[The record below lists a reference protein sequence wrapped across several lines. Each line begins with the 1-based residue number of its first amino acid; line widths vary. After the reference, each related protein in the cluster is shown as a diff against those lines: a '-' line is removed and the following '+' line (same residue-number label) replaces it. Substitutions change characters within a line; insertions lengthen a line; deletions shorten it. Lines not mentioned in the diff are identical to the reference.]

1 MIRVIRALLIT
12 LAVLGCTNA
21 AHAAKTECPKK
32 AVQTLYNLKLKVYG
46 GQEKD
51 PEKIFAWANQ
61 AMQQCSDNATV
72 MAQAAELFQ
81 IVGDGVPM
89 PKNQFVAYSKAY
101 QAVLNN
107 GKAWDGAAQT
117 PKVRNPDGSEKTLYT
132 YNTAS
137 IALGK
142 IISGLA
148 ELNEKNHPR
157 SIFNADYS
165 SRQPC
170 PHISSGRVL
179 KEGEALRERANM
191 DGRKLLTAVHR
202 VNGLYL
208 NCPDYR
214 PGLSYYLT
222 ILNSRL
228 ADYYAS
234 SKRWAKALDHVTKA
248 QKFYDEYYPHAADYS
263 EQKSYLLPTKLAEK
277 RAKYQSKI
285 DENKE
290 N

>member
-1 MIRVIRALLIT
+1 MIRALLIT
-12 LAVLGCTNA
+12 LAVLGYTNA

-32 AVQTLYNLKLKVYG
+32 AVQTLYNLKLKVYD

-51 PEKIFAWANQ
+51 PEKIFGWANQ

-81 IVGDGVPM
+81 IVGDGVPT

-117 PKVRNPDGSEKTLYT
+117 TKVRNPDGSEKTLYT

-142 IISGLA
+142 IIAGLA
-148 ELNEKNHPR
+148 GLNEKNHPH

-165 SRQPC
+165 ARQPC
-170 PHISSGRVL
+170 PHISEGRVL
-179 KEGEALRERANM
+179 REGEALRKWANM
-191 DGRKLLTAVHR
+191 DGKKLLTALHR

-208 NCPDYR
+208 NCQDYR
-214 PGLSYYLT
+214 PGLSYHLA
-222 ILNSRL
+222 IMNSRL

-234 SKRWAKALDHVTKA
+234 SKRWAKALGHVTKA
-248 QKFYDEYYPHAADYS
+248 QKFNDDYFPHAANYMD
-263 EQKSYLLPTKLAEK
+263 QKSYLLPKNMVEK